1 MATKV
6 RPIRPPRPWLQLRI
20 ELAWVEPKVW
30 RVLLVPQTI
39 KLHQLHDVI
48 QYAMGWTD
56 SHLHEFEIGQRRYG
70 VPDPDWDAPG
80 SVTAEKGVALVSAFG
95 RGKTCRYVYD
105 FGDGWEHK
113 IKIEKV
119 LPATESAQGAMCVG
133 GENACPPEDVGGPPG
148 YQYFLEAITDPTHEE
163 HADML
168 AWCGDGFDPT
178 EFDIEI
184 VNRKLG
190 RLRI

>member
-1 MATKV
+1 
-6 RPIRPPRPWLQLRI
+6 
-20 ELAWVEPKVW
+20 
-30 RVLLVPQTI
+30 
-39 KLHQLHDVI
+39 
-48 QYAMGWTD
+48 
-56 SHLHEFEIGQRRYG
+56 
-70 VPDPDWDAPG
+70 
-80 SVTAEKGVALVSAFG
+80 
-95 RGKTCRYVYD
+95 
-105 FGDGWEHK
+105 
-113 IKIEKV
+113 
-119 LPATESAQGAMCVG
+119 MCVG